1 MADSDDRVR
10 RQLRT
15 LQRVVGGPSDA
26 VLARRSG
33 LSPATFSEV
42 MSGKRSLREEF
53 VGKVVAGC
61 VVSARVNGH
70 APMDVRRVLHALR
83 LPGHTASDGGLLE
96 RDEDLD
102 RCSAVLDAVRARV
115 GATVLVEGP
124 AGIGKSQLVAQVCT
138 EAAVR
143 GIVPLAVRGNQR
155 DQTMAFGAARTL
167 LARWVAGHGERE
179 RRTLFAGAADFARV
193 PLGVSQAN
201 RRGPD
206 SMIGLTEALY
216 WLIVNATSLLGAG
229 SEEEGLLLAVDDAHW
244 LDEESL
250 RWLEFVADRLT
261 GLPVVLLLAHRP
273 HERPG
278 LTRIALRATEVV
290 RPRPLGPAAVRT
302 MVHRSPLAH
311 RTRGGEPDDRFCAA
325 LLDRSGGNP
334 FYLRWML
341 DMARERD
348 LKPTAADAE
357 LVGSLTPRHVV
368 QYLSERLADLGP
380 AARRLA
386 HAGAVLGPGHP
397 LGDTAR
403 LAGLSTP
410 EAKREYDRLCDAAIL
425 TPGPTVDFRHPIIHS
440 AVYDDIDP
448 SLRSDFHLAAARL
461 LHDRHAASD
470 AVAAHLLD
478 VHAAGDPWVTDRMT
492 TAAEDALG
500 SGLAATAARYLKRA
514 VEEPP
519 PPARQCQ
526 VRLRYG
532 QALALQEVAAAV
544 PELRAA
550 YRQAPDDVLRTDA
563 AVALAKAHGYADQL
577 GDGVRLLDAALDR
590 CTDEGQRQRL
600 LAEQLLWATWW
611 DDDPERADRMDVLG
625 RIAPPLAGETDV
637 ERLLIVLHAWSL
649 VLRGRPRAE
658 GFAAVER
665 VVRRGVV
672 FADVDQ
678 GMEIATMTGFVH
690 LYSGAADVSHRMFDQ
705 AIDEFDRHG
714 WRGAHLAFAYA
725 NRGRSALRLG
735 RLHDAIADAGIAL
748 RLAVRSGSGT
758 PAEWFSTGT
767 LIETLL
773 ARGEVD
779 AAVSV
784 CAERGYRE
792 HRPDAVV
799 IPVPET
805 VAGALSLAQGHHRR
819 AAAVLRTAGNRLNA
833 ASITNP
839 AVCGWRF
846 DLVEAVRRSAPD
858 EARKV
863 ASEAVRLADRFGDPV
878 TRGQALRTFAAVDAD
893 RAALLEE
900 SAQLLGNVPDRFQYL
915 QTLAQLGAVFAR
927 SGHTEDAR
935 RTFTEA
941 VTLADECDALALR
954 KDLGRQLGDIGVT
967 AERPP
972 RVNTLSP
979 RSRRVAQLAAEG
991 RSEAEIA
998 HKMVLNLDTVRKLE
1012 LGACDQLGTDSRT
1025 GLRRAL
1031 DHDRRISR
1039 AE

>member
-1 MADSDDRVR
+1 MAESDDRVR

-33 LSPATFSEV
+33 ISAATFSEV
-42 MSGKRSLREEF
+42 MSGKRSPREEF

-61 VVSARVNGH
+61 VVSARANGH

-83 LPGHTASDGGLLE
+83 LPGHTASDSGLLE
-96 RDEDLD
+96 RDDELD

-124 AGIGKSQLVAQVCT
+124 AGIGKSQLLAQVCT

-167 LARWVAGHGERE
+167 LARWVTGHGERE
-179 RRTLFAGAADFARV
+179 QRALFAGAADLARL
-193 PLGVSQAN
+193 PLGVPRVRHRS
-201 RRGPD
+201 PD

-216 WLIVNATSLLGAG
+216 WLVVNATSLLGVG
-229 SEEEGLLLAVDDAHW
+229 SDEEGLLLAVDDAHL

-250 RWLEFVADRLT
+250 QWLEFLADRLT

-273 HERPG
+273 HERPA

-302 MVHRSPLAH
+302 MVHRGPLAH
-311 RTRGGEPDDRFCAA
+311 RTPGGEPDDRFCAA

-357 LVGSLTPRHVV
+357 LVGTLTPRHVV
-368 QYLSERLADLGP
+368 QYLSERLAGLGP

-397 LGDTAR
+397 LGDTAL
-403 LAGLSTP
+403 LAGVTTA

-425 TPGPTVDFRHPIIHS
+425 AAGPTVDFRHPIIHS

-448 SLRSDFHLAAARL
+448 SLRSDLHLAAARL
-461 LHDRHAASD
+461 LHDRHAAPD

-500 SGLAATAARYLKRA
+500 SGLAATAARYLERA
-514 VEEPP
+514 AGEPP
-519 PPARQCQ
+519 PVARQCR

-532 QALALQEVAAAV
+532 QALALREVAAAV

-577 GDGVRLLDAALDR
+577 GDGVRLLDDALER
-590 CTDEGQRQRL
+590 CTDERQRQRL
-600 LAEQLLWATWW
+600 LAEQLLWAAWW
-611 DDDPERADRMDVLG
+611 DDDPLRVDRMDLLD
-625 RIAPPLAGETDV
+625 RTAPPLAGDTDV

-690 LYSGAADVSHRMFDQ
+690 LYSGAADVSHRMFGQ
-705 AIDEFDRHG
+705 AIDEFERHG
-714 WRGAHLAFAYA
+714 WRGAHLAFAHA
-725 NRGRSALRLG
+725 NRGHSALRLG
-735 RLHDAIADAGIAL
+735 RLPDAVADAGIAL

-758 PAEWFSTGT
+758 PAEWFATGT
-767 LIETLL
+767 LVEALL

-779 AAVSV
+779 AAVAV

-792 HRPDAVV
+792 HRPDAV
-799 IPVPET
+799 IMPVPEA
-805 VAGALSLAQGHHRR
+805 VAGALSLAQGRQNR
-819 AAAVLRTAGNRLNA
+819 AAAILRTVGNRLDA
-833 ASITNP
+833 ASMTNP
-839 AVCGWRF
+839 AVCGWR
-846 DLVEAVRRSAPD
+846 LGLAEALRHSAP
-858 EARKV
+858 EESRQI
-863 ASEAVRLADRFGDPV
+863 ASDTVRLADRFGDPA
-878 TRGQALRTFAAVDAD
+878 TRGQALRTLAAVDAD
-893 RAALLEE
+893 RAELLEE
-900 SAQLLGNVPDRFQYL
+900 SARVLRSAPDRWQYL

-927 SGHTEDAR
+927 SGHAEDAR

-941 VTLADECDALALR
+941 VALADECGAPALR
-954 KDLGRQLGDIGVT
+954 KDVARQLGDMGVT
-967 AERPP
+967 AEPPP
-972 RVNTLSP
+972 RVNALSP
-979 RSRRVAQLAAEG
+979 RLRRVAQLAAEG
-991 RSEAEIA
+991 RSEAAIA
-998 HKMVLNLDTVRKLE
+998 HRMVLNLDAVRKLE
-1012 LGACDQLGTDSRT
+1012 LSACHELGTDSRT

-1031 DHDRRISR
+1031 NH
-1039 AE
+1039 